1 MHKKPTLII
10 IAGPNGSGKTSIT
23 SKILKHEWV
32 QECVYINPDEIAK
45 NTFGDWNNI
54 DAVLN
59 AAKLS
64 ETMREE
70 CLEQNRSLI
79 FETVLSVDDKIDFI
93 KRAKDKGYFVRLF
106 FISTNS
112 PLINASRIALRVME
126 GGHDVPITKI
136 ISRYSKSIANCSACI
151 SFVDRA
157 YIYDNSLEDIDASL
171 LFRTKEGKILKK
183 YTENNQWAIPIYE
196 STKE

>member
-1 MHKKPTLII
+1 
-10 IAGPNGSGKTSIT
+10 
-23 SKILKHEWV
+23 
-32 QECVYINPDEIAK
+32 
-45 NTFGDWNNI
+45 
-54 DAVLN
+54 
-59 AAKLS
+59 
-64 ETMREE
+64 MREE

-106 FISTNS
+106 FIGTNS

>member
-106 FISTNS
+106 FIGTNS

-151 SFVDRA
+151 SFADRA

-183 YTENNQWAIPIYE
+183 YTEVNQWAIPIFE
-196 STKE
+196 SIKQ